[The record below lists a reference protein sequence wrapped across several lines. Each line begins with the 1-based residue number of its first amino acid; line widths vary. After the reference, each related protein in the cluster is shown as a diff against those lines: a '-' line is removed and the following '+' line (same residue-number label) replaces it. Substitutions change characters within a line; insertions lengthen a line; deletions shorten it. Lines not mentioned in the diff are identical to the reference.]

1 MSAQMLQE
9 FQGSELAGFI
19 LESREY
25 AGELTL
31 EVDAKHI
38 HQVCLILRDK
48 LGYDYLSDISA
59 IDYFTEEK
67 RFGVAYNIINLAKK
81 NRLRVTARVEED
93 SPELDSV
100 HDVWQAATWFEREAF
115 DMMGIRFTNH
125 PDLRRLFMPED
136 FEYFPLRK
144 EFPLLGIPGSIE
156 MPEPAPPKEYK

>member
-1 MSAQMLQE
+1 MIQE
-9 FQGSELAGFI
+9 FQGSPLEGFI

-31 EVDAKHI
+31 EVDPTNI
-38 HQVCLILRDK
+38 VEVCRILRDQF
-48 LGYDYLSDISA
+48 GFTYLADISA
-59 IDYFTEEK
+59 VDYLTDTK
-67 RFGVAYNIINLAKK
+67 RFGVSYNIVNLDKK
-81 NRLRVTARVEED
+81 SRLRVSARVEED

-100 HDVWQAATWFEREAF
+100 YGIWEAANWFEREAF

-136 FEYFPLRK
+136 FEYYPLRK
-144 EFPLLGIPGSIE
+144 EFPLLGIPGSIQ